1 MRVVI
6 RNQLATVQTWNWL
19 QEINFDKQNLKKK
32 ITYGILLTL
41 LLVACYLGLRNMF
54 GLFTPYNS
62 FTAKQDIKKNK
73 IQIIAIGLPYNAQV
87 EQNLASKY
95 GFQYNY
101 IGCNATTELVNGT
114 KYYNNEIE
122 KHLQEKYG
130 SDFWTTFQSQ
140 LDSAVKQP
148 AKWNWKL
155 LRYFQL

>member
-1 MRVVI
+1 
-6 RNQLATVQTWNWL
+6 
-19 QEINFDKQNLKKK
+19 
-32 ITYGILLTL
+32 
-41 LLVACYLGLRNMF
+41 MF

-87 EQNLASKY
+87 EQKLASKY

-148 AKWNWKL
+148 AK
-155 LRYFQL
+155 